1 MDHFISLEL
10 TGSFLSL
17 ESTGCRPDWAALS
30 FSGPRGCDLGS
41 SRTGDDPVTSPL
53 LPTYARA
60 ELSFEKGEGPW
71 LFGRDGER
79 YLDFGA
85 GIAVNALGHAHPRL
99 VQALTEQAGK
109 IWHTS
114 NLYQIPEGER
124 LANRLTENTFA
135 DVVFFTNS
143 GAEANEA
150 AIKMARKYHAAG
162 GHPERFRVIT
172 FEGAFHGRTLATIAA
187 GGQAKYLEGF
197 GPKVE
202 GFDQV
207 PFDDLGALK
216 AAIGPETAA
225 IMIEPI
231 QGEGGIR
238 PVPNAFLREL
248 RALCDQHDLL
258 LIFDEIQTGVGRTG
272 KLFAYEWTGVA
283 PDIMAVAKGI
293 GGGFPMGACLAT
305 AEAAR
310 GMTVGTHGTTFGGN
324 PLAMAVGNAVLD
336 VILEPGFLQ
345 RVEKVGLLLKQRLAE
360 LKDRHPAVIAE
371 VRGQGLM
378 MGLRTHVPNTDF
390 IAAARAQKI
399 ILIGAGDNV
408 TRLLPPLIVSDE
420 DITEAFNRLDAACT
434 AMEADLNGVAHRGAA
449 E

>member
-1 MDHFISLEL
+1 
-10 TGSFLSL
+10 
-17 ESTGCRPDWAALS
+17 
-30 FSGPRGCDLGS
+30 
-41 SRTGDDPVTSPL
+41 VTSPL

-85 GIAVNALGHAHPRL
+85 GIAVNALGHAHPHL
-99 VQALTEQAGK
+99 VQALTDQASK
-109 IWHTS
+109 VWHTS
-114 NLYQIPEGER
+114 NLFQIPEGER
-124 LANRLTENTFA
+124 LAKRLVDNTFA
-135 DVVFFTNS
+135 DVVFFSNS

-150 AIKMARKYHAAG
+150 AIKMARKYHAVN
-162 GHPERFRVIT
+162 GHPERFRIVT

-207 PFDDLGALK
+207 PVENLDALK
-216 AAIGPETAA
+216 AVIGPETAA
-225 IMIEPI
+225 LMIEPI

-238 PVPNAFLREL
+238 TVSNAFMREL
-248 RALCDQHDLL
+248 RDLCDSQGML

-272 KLFAYEWTGVA
+272 KLFAYEWTGIT
-283 PDIMAVAKGI
+283 PDIMSVAKGI

-305 AEAAR
+305 AEAAK

-336 VILEPGFLQ
+336 VILEPGFLKE
-345 RVEKVGLLLKQRLAE
+345 VERKGLLLKQRLAE
-360 LKDRHPAVIAE
+360 VKDRHPGVIAD
-371 VRGQGLM
+371 VRGHGLM
-378 MGLRTHVPNTDF
+378 MGLRSVVPNTEF
-390 IAAARAQKI
+390 IAAARAQK
-399 ILIGAGDNV
+399 LLVIGAGDNV
-408 TRLLPPLIVSDE
+408 ARLLPPLIISDAE
-420 DITEAFNRLDAACT
+420 IGEAVNRIEAACAAIEAGQQT
-434 AMEADLNGVAHRGAA
+434 ARLGAA
-449 E
+449 Q